1 MPSVRH
7 PLRVRYSECDPQ
19 GVVFNANYLAY
30 NDVAAIELWRASI
43 GGYDELPRTHDAD
56 VLIAEINIRYLAPLH
71 FDDEI
76 EIEIGVRDLGN
87 TSMKLGVRIWRGS
100 EQTTEI
106 ATRSVFIEPGGNVKT
121 PMPESVREQLE
132 GFLID
137 W

>member
-1 MPSVRH
+1 M
-7 PLRVRYSECDPQ
+7 
-19 GVVFNANYLAY
+19 FNANYLTY

-43 GGYDELPRTHDAD
+43 GGYDELPEVHGVD
-56 VLIAEINIRYLAPLH
+56 VLIGEINIRYLAPLR

-76 EIEIGVRDLGN
+76 EIEIGVRELGN
-87 TSMKLGVRIWRGS
+87 TSMKLGARIWRGS

-106 ATRSVFIEPGGNVKT
+106 STRNVFIEPGGNSKT
-121 PMPESVREQLE
+121 AIPDAVREQME

>member
-7 PLRVRYSECDPQ
+7 PLRVRYGECDPQ

-43 GGYDELPRTHDAD
+43 GGYDELPRAHDVD
-56 VLIAEINIRYLAPLH
+56 VLVAEINIRYLAPLR
-71 FDDEI
+71 FDDQI

-87 TSMKLGVRIWRGS
+87 TSMNLGARIWRGP

-106 ATRSVFIEPGGNVKT
+106 ATRSVFIDPAGQTKLS
-121 PMPESVREQLE
+121 MPDSVREQLE